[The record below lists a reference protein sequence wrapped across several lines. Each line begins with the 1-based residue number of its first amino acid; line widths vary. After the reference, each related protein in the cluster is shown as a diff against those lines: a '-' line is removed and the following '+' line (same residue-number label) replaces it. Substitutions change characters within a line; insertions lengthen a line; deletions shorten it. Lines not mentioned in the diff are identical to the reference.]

1 MKAKKVTQ
9 PANQPITLDEAK
21 AHCRVTFADDDAL
34 IEQLIKAA
42 TSEMETRLQR
52 TLCDSTWSITL
63 DNLPDG
69 GIRLPHPPLLQV
81 NSVVYFSEAGT
92 QLTLSSDDYIVDTA
106 SEPGWIVPAPNKEWP
121 ATQSGRINSVTVTY
135 RAGYR
140 LGGTSHEQRD
150 AVPRDIRAYLLIRV
164 ATMYENRE
172 GIVTGTIVSN
182 VTALDSLWQ
191 PYRVIEA

>member
-1 MKAKKVTQ
+1 MKAKKVTSA
-9 PANQPITLDEAK
+9 ANLPITLDEAK
-21 AHCRVTFADDDAL
+21 AHCRVTFADDDTL
-34 IEQLIKAA
+34 IEELIRAA
-42 TSEMETRLQR
+42 TAEMETRLQR

-63 DNLPDG
+63 DKFPAD
-69 GIRLPHPPLLQV
+69 GIRLPHPPILQV
-81 NSVVYFSEAGT
+81 NSVVYYSQAGT
-92 QLTLSSDDYIVDTA
+92 QLTLSADDYIVDTA
-106 SEPGWIVPAPNKEWP
+106 SEPGWIVPAPGKTWP
-121 ATQSGRINSVTVTY
+121 STLERINAVTVTY